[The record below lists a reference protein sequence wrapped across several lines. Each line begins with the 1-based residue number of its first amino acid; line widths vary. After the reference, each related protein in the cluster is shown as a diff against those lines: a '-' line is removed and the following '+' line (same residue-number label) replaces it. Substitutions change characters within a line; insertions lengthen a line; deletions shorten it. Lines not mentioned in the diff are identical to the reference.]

1 MKPRSA
7 RKLLVTLAVSPLVV
21 AAAPA
26 PALAQPATDDDP
38 APYVVL
44 MAAEPAAAYQGG
56 VPGLAATSP
65 GPGEQLDPAAPEVQ
79 EYVEHLEREQDEAVA
94 AADIPASAKLESFAY
109 ALNGFSAALTGEQA
123 ERLAKQ
129 KGVAAV
135 VRDELRQ
142 LQTDASPGFLGLDGR
157 KGPWASGYD
166 GEGVIIGVV
175 DSGIWPE
182 HPSFADDGSYPAPPA
197 DWMGGTVVCEFG
209 DTAHN
214 PDDAPFACNNK
225 LIGARDMRTLY
236 KTFIGPEVY
245 NSARDYD
252 GHGTHT
258 ASTAGGNAGVP
269 AEIFGIGRG
278 TVSGIAPRAHIAAY
292 SACGELGCFGGD
304 LADAIDAAVAD
315 GVDVINYSIGGG
327 PSLTGPDDV
336 AFLFANAAGV
346 FSATSAGNTGPGAGS
361 IGSPANDPWVLT
373 VGASYHDRFFE
384 STVRLGNHRK
394 VSGASI
400 TPGTGKLPLVD
411 AEDHGNALC
420 DPAVTFD
427 PPVTG
432 AIVLCAR
439 GVTARVAKSQAVA
452 EQGGAGMILYNEN
465 DVQALVTDS
474 HHVPSVLI
482 SFSDGQ
488 KVKAYIDQAG
498 ERATAQISQ
507 GKAKRA
513 KGSIMADFSSRGPTP
528 VAPSLIKP
536 DVTAPGVNILAGNSP
551 TPTLGVSGELF
562 QSISGTSMSSPHAAG
577 VLALLKQAH
586 PDWTPAMAQSAMMT
600 TARQDVRKEDGRTK
614 ADPFDLGAGHID
626 PSGKPSQSGSL
637 FNPGLVYQAGF
648 NEYLGFICDAAPEL
662 LVDPAG
668 TCAALA
674 AAGIPTT
681 VENLNYPSIGAAE
694 VPGTIEIQRT
704 ITSVADRTVTW
715 KAKVDQPRG
724 YQVQVTPSK
733 VRLAPGESAT
743 VTIQITN
750 KSAPLDE
757 WRFGS
762 LTWKGSGYD
771 VRSPIAVKGAALGV
785 PAEVTGSGTSGSVTF
800 DVGFG
805 YSGDYTAAAHGPAP
819 LVGVP
824 DAVDQDPDQT
834 FNPDDPAGTTAH
846 EITVSDVA
854 YLRLELTTAD
864 LTPADPAIDIDLY
877 LYNSAGEQVAT
888 STAGGTDEHID
899 LRLPA
904 DDTYT
909 LYVHGWQTL
918 GGTVDYTLRTWLVP
932 LAADT
937 GALQIASAP
946 GQAVSGQSGTVEA
959 SWSGLDAGTT
969 YLGAVS
975 HSGPGGLLGLTLV
988 AIDTN

>member
-1 MKPRSA
+1 
-7 RKLLVTLAVSPLVV
+7 
-21 AAAPA
+21 
-26 PALAQPATDDDP
+26 
-38 APYVVL
+38 
-44 MAAEPAAAYQGG
+44 
-56 VPGLAATSP
+56 
-65 GPGEQLDPAAPEVQ
+65 
-79 EYVEHLEREQDEAVA
+79 
-94 AADIPASAKLESFAY
+94 
-109 ALNGFSAALTGEQA
+109 
-123 ERLAKQ
+123 
-129 KGVAAV
+129 
-135 VRDELRQ
+135 
-142 LQTDASPGFLGLDGR
+142 
-157 KGPWASGYD
+157 
-166 GEGVIIGVV
+166 
-175 DSGIWPE
+175 
-182 HPSFADDGSYPAPPA
+182 
-197 DWMGGTVVCEFG
+197 
-209 DTAHN
+209 
-214 PDDAPFACNNK
+214 
-225 LIGARDMRTLY
+225 
-236 KTFIGPEVY
+236 
-245 NSARDYD
+245 
-252 GHGTHT
+252 
-258 ASTAGGNAGVP
+258 
-269 AEIFGIGRG
+269 
-278 TVSGIAPRAHIAAY
+278 
-292 SACGELGCFGGD
+292 
-304 LADAIDAAVAD
+304 
-315 GVDVINYSIGGG
+315 
-327 PSLTGPDDV
+327 
-336 AFLFANAAGV
+336 
-346 FSATSAGNTGPGAGS
+346 
-361 IGSPANDPWVLT
+361 
-373 VGASYHDRFFE
+373 
-384 STVRLGNHRK
+384 
-394 VSGASI
+394 
-400 TPGTGKLPLVD
+400 
-411 AEDHGNALC
+411 
-420 DPAVTFD
+420 
-427 PPVTG
+427 
-432 AIVLCAR
+432 
-439 GVTARVAKSQAVA
+439 
-452 EQGGAGMILYNEN
+452 
-465 DVQALVTDS
+465 
-474 HHVPSVLI
+474 
-482 SFSDGQ
+482 
-488 KVKAYIDQAG
+488 
-498 ERATAQISQ
+498 
-507 GKAKRA
+507 
-513 KGSIMADFSSRGPTP
+513 
-528 VAPSLIKP
+528 
-536 DVTAPGVNILAGNSP
+536 
-551 TPTLGVSGELF
+551 
-562 QSISGTSMSSPHAAG
+562 
-577 VLALLKQAH
+577 LKQAH

-626 PSGKPSQSGSL
+626 PGGKPSQPGSL

-694 VPGTIEIQRT
+694 VPGTIEIQPT

-785 PAEVTGSGTSGSVTF
+785 PAEVTGSGTSGRVTF
-800 DVGFG
+800 DVGCG
-805 YSGDYTAAAHGPAP
+805 YSGDYTAAAHGPGP
-819 LVGVP
+819 LVGGP
-824 DAVDQDPDQT
+824 DAVDQEPDQT

-975 HSGPGGLLGLTLV
+975 
-988 AIDTN
+988 